1 MDMHPRSI
9 PRIRW
14 GQSLCLIV
22 ALIVAAMP
30 ATAQVAPV
38 RGVVTDASS
47 GAALVGARV
56 HIRASPDTPVVL
68 TGADGTFE
76 LPIDASSGSSF
87 QVSAAVGYDASA
99 AINYETTAVSASPG
113 AQLSIA
119 LRRIPAVQ
127 NTAYLPI
134 AAAPPGGC
142 GNCHT
147 EQYAQWQSSN
157 HAHAVSNAW
166 VRDLYSG
173 DGTGPATGPSGDGYV
188 FLENHAGP
196 GTGFCATCHAANER
210 PSDPASVRFN
220 EVVSA
225 AGREGV
231 TCTTCHQLHEVNDN
245 VDAIHLL
252 GNAEFSF
259 PASTT
264 GGGASLT
271 HQHVWGPLDDVVFGQ
286 MRPAYAPVFFM
297 SRFCASCHE
306 YDNPASG
313 APGQETYSEWL
324 QSPAA
329 SAGQQCQDCH
339 MPSASTPGRLAS
351 VGQAPVRPGSQRHD
365 HSFPGV
371 YSGRLQNPVEL
382 GVTARVAAGRV
393 EVDTSV
399 LNRVLGHNFPT
410 GVDVRNAFL
419 LVQAS
424 IEGDLLE
431 QVEGDRLPF
440 WVDDD
445 VAGQQPGDY
454 SGYAGRGY
462 AKVLQGRIDG
472 LGEVLKPVPF
482 IDAESVF
489 SHTTIAPGATDQ
501 EQFAFALPATAQV
514 GQTIEIRAWVY
525 YRRAWRSI
533 AVTKNWVVNND
544 GEPWERLVAQTSVN
558 LLLDA
563 AMLDPVMA
571 DGFEG
576 EVTRTP

>member
-1 MDMHPRSI
+1 
-9 PRIRW
+9 
-14 GQSLCLIV
+14 
-22 ALIVAAMP
+22 
-30 ATAQVAPV
+30 
-38 RGVVTDASS
+38 
-47 GAALVGARV
+47 
-56 HIRASPDTPVVL
+56 
-68 TGADGTFE
+68 
-76 LPIDASSGSSF
+76 
-87 QVSAAVGYDASA
+87 
-99 AINYETTAVSASPG
+99 
-113 AQLSIA
+113 
-119 LRRIPAVQ
+119 
-127 NTAYLPI
+127 
-134 AAAPPGGC
+134 
-142 GNCHT
+142 
-147 EQYAQWQSSN
+147 
-157 HAHAVSNAW
+157 
-166 VRDLYSG
+166 
-173 DGTGPATGPSGDGYV
+173 V
-188 FLENHAGP
+188 FLENHTPPA
-196 GTGFCATCHAANER
+196 TGFCATCHAANER

-220 EVVSA
+220 EVASA

-245 VDAIHLL
+245 VEAIHLL

-286 MRPAYAPVFFM
+286 MRPAYAPVFAI
-297 SRFCASCHE
+297 SRLCASCHE
-306 YDNPASG
+306 YENPSTG

-324 QSPAA
+324 ASPAA
-329 SAGQQCQDCH
+329 SANQHCQDCH
-339 MPSASTPGRLAS
+339 MPMATTPGRLAS

-382 GVTARVAAGRV
+382 GMTAQVAGGRV
-393 EVDTSV
+393 EVDTTV

-424 IEGDLLE
+424 FEGDLLE

-440 WVDDD
+440 WVDDA
-445 VAGQQPGDY
+445 VPGQQPGDWA
-454 SGYAGRGY
+454 GFAGRGY

-472 LGEVLKPVPF
+472 QGEVLKPVPF

-489 SHTTIAPGATDQ
+489 SLTTIAPGATDQ
-501 EQFAFALPATAQV
+501 GQFAFALPTTAQV
-514 GQTIEIRAWVY
+514 GQTVEVRAWVY

-544 GEPWERLVAQTSVN
+544 GEPWERLVAQSSVD
-558 LLLDA
+558 LVLDA
-563 AMLDPVMA
+563 SMLDQLMA

-576 EVTRTP
+576 TATQTP

>member
-1 MDMHPRSI
+1 
-9 PRIRW
+9 
-14 GQSLCLIV
+14 
-22 ALIVAAMP
+22 
-30 ATAQVAPV
+30 
-38 RGVVTDASS
+38 
-47 GAALVGARV
+47 
-56 HIRASPDTPVVL
+56 
-68 TGADGTFE
+68 
-76 LPIDASSGSSF
+76 
-87 QVSAAVGYDASA
+87 
-99 AINYETTAVSASPG
+99 
-113 AQLSIA
+113 LSIA
-119 LRRIPAVQ
+119 LRRIPTVQ

-157 HAHAVSNAW
+157 HAHAVSNKW

-188 FLENHAGP
+188 YLENHAGP
-196 GTGFCATCHAANER
+196 ATGFCATCHAANER

-245 VDAIHLL
+245 VEAIHLL

-286 MRPAYAPVFFM
+286 MRPAYAPVFSM

-306 YDNPASG
+306 YVNPASG
-313 APGQETYSEWL
+313 APGQETWSEWT

-329 SAGQQCQDCH
+329 ADGVQCQDCH

-371 YSGRLQNPVEL
+371 YSGRLGNPVDL
-382 GVTARVAAGRV
+382 GVTAGVVNGRLEV
-393 EVDTSV
+393 ESTV
-399 LNRVLGHNFPT
+399 LNRVLGHHFPT

-424 IEGDLLE
+424 LQGQLLE
-431 QVEGDRLPF
+431 QESGDRLPF
-440 WVDDD
+440 WVDDA
-445 VAGQQPGDY
+445 VPGQQPGDY
-454 SGYAGRGY
+454 AGQAGRGY

-472 LGEVLKPVPF
+472 QGELVMPVPF

-489 SHTTIAPGATDQ
+489 SNTTIEAGATDLGQ
-501 EQFAFALPATAQV
+501 YAFALPASAAV

-533 AVTKNWVVNND
+533 AVTKNWVENDD
-544 GEPWERLVAQTSVN
+544 GEPWERLVAQSTVN
-558 LLLDA
+558 LVLDA
-563 AMLDPVMA
+563 SMLDGVMA
-571 DGFEG
+571 NGFEG
-576 EVTRTP
+576 DAPEMP